1 MNGRRRLSRIEVMFL
16 SRELDEFLRGGTV
29 SNVYHLQP
37 AEILL
42 LKINTKLGNQLLLI
56 EPGFRVHITNLEY
69 PIPAT
74 PSALAKSWRKILRG
88 SKILAVRQHG
98 FDRVI
103 VFELLSRGER
113 LSLIVELIDG
123 GVAAIVDEDC
133 KVVSSTEYRVMKDR
147 SISRGQPYVFPPS
160 RFIDPMSSPDELLA
174 EEMKSAGDIE
184 KTISSKLGLGNI
196 ARRIL
201 LDSGVTPS
209 GQLSG
214 EDIKRIISSI
224 RAVFSSEFKPEPIV
238 VRHGGKVDFCIKP
251 PGELEGFSASSFKY
265 ISEAIDVLHSELV
278 FPRKE
283 TKGKIASKIGKLE
296 RLKSELES
304 MALRNKKHAD
314 LILKRLYDVDQAIEG
329 ARHGYGFTSDDG
341 LVKVKDIK
349 WGSGTAIVSIDG
361 EDVEL
366 DLREKATANAT
377 SKYEL
382 SKKLSRRLKEVEGE
396 LERLYK
402 IPSKGEEVIS
412 LKQKRRKEWF
422 EKFRWGYLSSGELII
437 GGKDRITNEIL
448 LKRHT
453 LPDSVVL
460 HSDVAGAP
468 FFTIISEGKPSDEEI
483 QEAAQLA
490 ASYTTRA
497 WNSNFSSLDV
507 FWVYRNQL
515 SKSPPSGEFLERGAF
530 VVRGAKNYIRGVPLT
545 IAVGITK
552 EDGMAKVIVST
563 PKSISKVSDCHIL
576 VAPGK
581 VKNSKIAEEIA
592 KRFSKTLGLKAEPW
606 LIEEIK
612 SRLPGSRSSLKETQ
626 TS

>member
-74 PSALAKSWRKILRG
+74 PSSLAKSWRKILRG

-201 LDSGVTPS
+201 LDSSVTPS

>member
-224 RAVFSSEFKPEPIV
+224 RTVFSSEFKPEPIV

>member
-184 KTISSKLGLGNI
+184 KTISSKLGLGNM

>member
-1 MNGRRRLSRIEVMFL
+1 MFL

>member
-1 MNGRRRLSRIEVMFL
+1 
-16 SRELDEFLRGGTV
+16 
-29 SNVYHLQP
+29 
-37 AEILL
+37 
-42 LKINTKLGNQLLLI
+42 
-56 EPGFRVHITNLEY
+56 
-69 PIPAT
+69 
-74 PSALAKSWRKILRG
+74 
-88 SKILAVRQHG
+88 
-98 FDRVI
+98 
-103 VFELLSRGER
+103 
-113 LSLIVELIDG
+113 
-123 GVAAIVDEDC
+123 
-133 KVVSSTEYRVMKDR
+133 
-147 SISRGQPYVFPPS
+147 
-160 RFIDPMSSPDELLA
+160 
-174 EEMKSAGDIE
+174 
-184 KTISSKLGLGNI
+184 
-196 ARRIL
+196 
-201 LDSGVTPS
+201 
-209 GQLSG
+209 
-214 EDIKRIISSI
+214 
-224 RAVFSSEFKPEPIV
+224 
-238 VRHGGKVDFCIKP
+238 
-251 PGELEGFSASSFKY
+251 
-265 ISEAIDVLHSELV
+265 
-278 FPRKE
+278 
-283 TKGKIASKIGKLE
+283 
-296 RLKSELES
+296 
-304 MALRNKKHAD
+304 
-314 LILKRLYDVDQAIEG
+314 
-329 ARHGYGFTSDDG
+329 
-341 LVKVKDIK
+341 
-349 WGSGTAIVSIDG
+349 
-361 EDVEL
+361 
-366 DLREKATANAT
+366 
-377 SKYEL
+377 
-382 SKKLSRRLKEVEGE
+382 
-396 LERLYK
+396 
-402 IPSKGEEVIS
+402 VIS

>member
-1 MNGRRRLSRIEVMFL
+1 
-16 SRELDEFLRGGTV
+16 
-29 SNVYHLQP
+29 
-37 AEILL
+37 
-42 LKINTKLGNQLLLI
+42 
-56 EPGFRVHITNLEY
+56 
-69 PIPAT
+69 
-74 PSALAKSWRKILRG
+74 
-88 SKILAVRQHG
+88 
-98 FDRVI
+98 
-103 VFELLSRGER
+103 
-113 LSLIVELIDG
+113 
-123 GVAAIVDEDC
+123 
-133 KVVSSTEYRVMKDR
+133 
-147 SISRGQPYVFPPS
+147 
-160 RFIDPMSSPDELLA
+160 MSSPDELLA

-201 LDSGVTPS
+201 LDSSVTPS